1 MDALVKT
8 EVNFAQHNAQ
18 PSVTGEASVQN
29 DPSTCVFAVG
39 IRQSKTKSAKTTAG
53 IHLNT
58 E

>member
-39 IRQSKTKSAKTTAG
+39 ICQIQTKSAKITAG